1 MIYIKKSIIFVAII
15 NMYKNKKKKQMEK
28 EKQILLTR
36 CQREQ
41 LMKEFDNPTRATL
54 ASWMRFRTTSSL
66 AILARERALAIGGR
80 LVEITVKEVK

>member
-1 MIYIKKSIIFVAII
+1 
-15 NMYKNKKKKQMEK
+15 
-28 EKQILLTR
+28 
-36 CQREQ
+36 
-41 LMKEFDNPTRATL
+41 MKEFDNPTRATL